1 MRALV
6 DIPDSQI
13 ETLAELCDAQGI
25 SRAEAIRRAIAGYLE
40 QQKGETVD
48 VFGLWAVSRSAANS
62 EPTDSDAEKQDG
74 LAYQEKLRSEW

>member
-6 DIPDSQI
+6 DIPDNQI

-40 QQKGETVD
+40 QQKGEAVEA
-48 VFGLWAVSRSAANS
+48 FGLWASSRDAAN
-62 EPTDSDAEKQDG
+62 TDPAESSAEKQDG
-74 LAYQEKLRSEW
+74 LAYQEKMRSEW